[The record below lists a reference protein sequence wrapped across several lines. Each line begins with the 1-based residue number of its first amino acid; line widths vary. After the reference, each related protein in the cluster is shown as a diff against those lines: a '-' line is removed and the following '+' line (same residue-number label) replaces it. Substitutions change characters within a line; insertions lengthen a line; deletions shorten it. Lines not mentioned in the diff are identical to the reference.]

1 MLSPTMSE
9 TADVVIIGSGI
20 VGSSVAY
27 HLAEQ
32 GCANVL
38 VVEREAH
45 QGKGSTGKSMGGVRA
60 QFATT
65 VNIQMSRYSID
76 FFSRFDETLGH
87 PADYRPHGYV
97 FCATT
102 ERHLEY
108 LKTNREKQTAL
119 GVKDVEL
126 VSRDDISRMVP
137 QLRVDDVI
145 GGTYCATDGFVDPH
159 SVMMGFMLKARERGV
174 RLWLDTT
181 VTGIETEPAHDA
193 AVSDSLKGAGDSP
206 RGASDSLK
214 GASDSPGNVSDS
226 LRGANDSPGNVS
238 DSPESASDS
247 LRGASDFPRGASDSL
262 GSAGRRISGV
272 MTSRGFIS
280 TRIVVN
286 AAGAWAAKVA
296 ALAGADLPVEPLR
309 RQLVPTEPFD
319 NLPKRFP
326 MVIDM
331 SNGFHFRREGQG
343 ILLAW
348 NDPAET
354 AGFKTEF
361 DASFIEK
368 ILTRAAD
375 RVPCLVDAEVNPR
388 RAWAGLYEMTPDHH
402 AIIGPAPSVAGLYF
416 VNGFSGHGV
425 MHSPASG
432 RITADLILRGRSD
445 LVDASLLGV
454 ERFAAGRLL
463 EETAVL

>member
-1 MLSPTMSE
+1 MLARSILCTKPANDNQRQSMTE

-38 VVEREAH
+38 VIEREAH

-60 QFATT
+60 QFATD

-76 FFSRFDETLGH
+76 FFSRFDEVVGH
-87 PADYRPHGYV
+87 PADYRAHGYL
-97 FCATT
+97 FCATN
-102 ERHLEY
+102 EPQLDY
-108 LKTNREKQTAL
+108 LKTNRARQLAL
-119 GVKDVEL
+119 GVKNVEL
-126 VSRDDISRMVP
+126 VSREDILKFVP
-137 QLRVDDVI
+137 QLRADDII
-145 GGTYCATDGFVDPH
+145 GGTFCSTDGFVDPH

-174 RLWLDTT
+174 RLWLDTQ
-181 VTGIETEPAHDA
+181 VTGIET
-193 AVSDSLKGAGDSP
+193 L
-206 RGASDSLK
+206 
-214 GASDSPGNVSDS
+214 
-226 LRGANDSPGNVS
+226 
-238 DSPESASDS
+238 ESASPPLPGIDV
-247 LRGASDFPRGASDSL
+247 A
-262 GSAGRRISGV
+262 RRISGV
-272 MTSRGFIS
+272 QTSRGFVS
-280 TRIVVN
+280 TRVVVN
-286 AAGAWAAKVA
+286 AAGPWAAQVA
-296 ALAGADLPVEPLR
+296 SMAGAELPVEPLR
-309 RQLVPTEPFD
+309 RQLVPTEPF
-319 NLPKRFP
+319 NELPQRFP

-331 SNGFHFRREGQG
+331 STGFHFRREGKG

-348 NDPAET
+348 NDPEET
-354 AGFKTEF
+354 VGFKTEF
-361 DASFIEK
+361 DPKFVEK

-402 AIIGPAPSVAGLYF
+402 AIIGPAPNVAGLYF

-432 RITADLILRGRSD
+432 RIAADLILKGNSD
-445 LVDASLLGV
+445 LIDTRTLGV
-454 ERFAAGRLL
+454 ERFSEGRWL

>member
-1 MLSPTMSE
+1 MTE

-38 VVEREAH
+38 VIEREAH

-60 QFATT
+60 QFSTA

-76 FFSRFDETLGH
+76 FFSRFDEVVGH
-87 PADYRPHGYV
+87 PADYRPHGYL

-102 ERHLEY
+102 ESHLEY
-108 LKTNREKQTAL
+108 LKTNRERQMAL
-119 GVKDVEL
+119 GVKNVEL
-126 VSRDDISRMVP
+126 VSREDIEKFVP
-137 QLRVDDVI
+137 QLRVDDI
-145 GGTYCATDGFVDPH
+145 LGGTFCPTDGFVDPH

-181 VTGIETEPAHDA
+181 VTSIETEP
-193 AVSDSLKGAGDSP
+193 LECGDLSP
-206 RGASDSLK
+206 LSQ
-214 GASDSPGNVSDS
+214 
-226 LRGANDSPGNVS
+226 
-238 DSPESASDS
+238 
-247 LRGASDFPRGASDSL
+247 
-262 GSAGRRISGV
+262 RRIKSV
-272 MTSRGFIS
+272 LTSRGPVS
-280 TRIVVN
+280 TPLVVN
-286 AAGAWAAKVA
+286 AAGPWAAQVA
-296 ALAGADLPVEPLR
+296 EMAGAELPVVPLR

-319 NLPKRFP
+319 KLPQRFP

-331 SNGFHFRREGQG
+331 STGFHFRREGKG

-348 NDPAET
+348 NDPEET
-354 AGFKTEF
+354 PGFKTDF
-361 DASFIEK
+361 DSGFVEK

-375 RVPCLVDAEVNPR
+375 RVPCLAEAEVNPR

-402 AIIGPAPSVAGLYF
+402 AVIGRAPNVGGLYF

-432 RITADLILRGRSD
+432 RITADLILHGRSD
-445 LVDASLLGV
+445 LIDASRLNV
-454 ERFAAGRLL
+454 ERFANGQLL